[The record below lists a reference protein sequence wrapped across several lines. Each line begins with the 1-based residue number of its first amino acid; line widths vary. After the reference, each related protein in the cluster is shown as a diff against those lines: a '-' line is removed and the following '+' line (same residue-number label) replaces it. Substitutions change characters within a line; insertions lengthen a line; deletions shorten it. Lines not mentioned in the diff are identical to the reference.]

1 MKGIILASGIGR
13 RLQPLTNDMPKAL
26 VEVGGKAIIDYQV
39 ECLARHGV
47 RDIVVTTGHLRE
59 KLEAHVK
66 ANRSVSVQ
74 FVHNPDY
81 VATNYIYTLWL
92 TRGLINDDVILSHG
106 DLIFESAIV
115 SRLLGATGNRVLVNR
130 CVASPEKDFKAII
143 KNDRVTGIGVNLH
156 GPDAFFCAPV
166 YRFSKRDFLRWL
178 DRIGDFVRRG
188 RTGCYAE
195 DALNEISD
203 EVLLRPLYAEEFC
216 MEIDTLADLERA
228 REWVERRRQESADP
242 W

>member
-1 MKGIILASGIGR
+1 MKAIILASGIGR
-13 RLQPLTNDMPKAL
+13 RLQPLTNDVPKAL
-26 VEVGGKAIIDYQV
+26 VTVGGKAIIDYHLD
-39 ECLARHGV
+39 CLAKHGV
-47 RDIVVTTGHLRE
+47 RDIVVTTGHFRE

-66 ANRSVSVQ
+66 ANRSIGVQ

-81 VATNYIYTLWL
+81 EATNYIYSLWL
-92 TRGLINDDVILSHG
+92 TRSLVDDDVILWHG

-115 SRLLGATGNRVLVNR
+115 RRLLGATGNRVVVNR
-130 CVASPEKDFKAII
+130 CVVSPEKDFKAVIR
-143 KNDRVTGIGVNLH
+143 NDRVMEIGVNLQ

-166 YRFSKRDFLRWL
+166 YRLSRGDFVRWL

-195 DALNEISD
+195 DAFNEISD
-203 EVLLRPLYAEEFC
+203 EVPLRPLYAEEFC

-228 REWVERRRQESADP
+228 REWVEKRKRESADP